1 MRISFLVIAVVFN
14 AQSVGVYAD
23 TVLEE
28 KPKKR
33 ETSFSISASRT
44 SLHVVDVLGRPVDG
58 KEGRSVNFSGFL
70 DRTTKKFK
78 GFGFDFKNGASV
90 SFINYKDHTNTR
102 FFVSTQLGINYLLL
116 KRKTDMLTLG
126 FGFRTDG
133 LTINTTGSSGI
144 AGSNGTLAVSS
155 EVEWNDNFY
164 FYPNYYAS
172 LKYDF
177 NWGSR
182 YVYTAVT
189 YIPSSYRNQREFDE
203 FREYSGAAVPANLT
217 KQLWFTDRVSRL
229 EFNFGFY
236 L

>member
-1 MRISFLVIAVVFN
+1 MLLIAIVFN
-14 AQSVGVYAD
+14 AQFIRACTD
-23 TVLEE
+23 NFLDE

-44 SLHVVDVLGRPVDG
+44 SLHVVNVLGRPVDG
-58 KEGRSVNFSGFL
+58 KEGRSVNLSGFL
-70 DRTTKKFK
+70 DRTTRKFK

-90 SFINYKDHTNTR
+90 SFINHTNTK
-102 FFVSTQLGINYLLL
+102 FFVSTQLGINGLLL

-133 LTINTTGSSGI
+133 LVINTKSQTNITQATNGVTSYASS
-144 AGSNGTLAVSS
+144 TQ
-155 EVEWNDNFY
+155 WNDNFY
-164 FYPNYYAS
+164 FYPNYYGA

-177 NWGSR
+177 NWGSK
-182 YVYTAVT
+182 YIYTAVT
-189 YIPSSYRNQREFDE
+189 FIPARYRGQREFDE
-203 FREYSGAAVPANLT
+203 FSEYSGEAIPANLT

-229 EFNFGFY
+229 ELNFGFY